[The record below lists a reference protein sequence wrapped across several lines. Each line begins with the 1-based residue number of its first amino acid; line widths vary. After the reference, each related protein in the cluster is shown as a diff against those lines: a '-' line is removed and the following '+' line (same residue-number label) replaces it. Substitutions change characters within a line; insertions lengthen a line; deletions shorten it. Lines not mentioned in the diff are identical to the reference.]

1 MKIGT
6 LALKIAGRDGNNWCV
21 IVDKI
26 DDNYVLIDGNVRR
39 KKCNIKHLEATEKI
53 LKIKK
58 GASSDEVKKALEHE
72 CIKVI
77 KKGEKKAVKT
87 KLTKKRKMPAEK
99 KEANK
104 EVKKEVKSKTEKEK
118 KKK

>member
-39 KKCNIKHLEATEKI
+39 KKCNIRHLEATEKV

-58 GASSDEVKKALEHE
+58 GASTDEVKKILEQE
-72 CIKVI
+72 GIKII

-87 KLTKKRKMPAEK
+87 KVIKKRKMPAEK
-99 KEANK
+99 KEAK
-104 EVKKEVKSKTEKEK
+104 EIKKEAKKEIK
-118 KKK
+118 KPKKNA

>member
-1 MKIGT
+1 MKIGQ
-6 LALKIAGRDGNNWCV
+6 LCLKIAGRDGNNWCA

-58 GASSDEVKKALEHE
+58 RASTDEIKKALEQE
-72 CIKVI
+72 GIKVI
-77 KKGEKKAVKT
+77 KRGEKKAIKT
-87 KLTKKRKMPAEK
+87 KLTKKRKIPAEK
-99 KEANK
+99 KEAK
-104 EVKKEVKSKTEKEK
+104 EVKKEIKKETK
-118 KKK
+118 KPKKNV

>member
-1 MKIGT
+1 MKIGQ
-6 LALKIAGRDGNNWCV
+6 LCLKIAGRDGNNWCA

-58 GASSDEVKKALEHE
+58 GASSDEVKKALEQE
-72 CIKVI
+72 GIKII
-77 KKGEKKAVKT
+77 KKGEKKTVKIKT
-87 KLTKKRKMPAEK
+87 VKKRKIPAEK
-99 KEANK
+99 KEAK
-104 EVKKEVKSKTEKEK
+104 EVKKEIKKETK
-118 KKK
+118 KPKKNV